1 MKKLCILLLCACLVG
16 FQAPASARS
25 AQGKYMSIGSSFVVA
40 IQADGS
46 VKAAGDNTYGQCD
59 TSGWRD
65 VVAVATGIDHTLGL
79 KSDGTV
85 YSTGSN
91 ELGQCNVEDWKD
103 IVMVAASYLYSYGL
117 TRDGK
122 VLRTY
127 NPPYSIAQTE
137 MKKWKDIVWL
147 DSPTWYG
154 ACAIDKNGAP
164 HAVTVDISQIRDAV
178 QVYEKPEEYVYIL
191 KSDGTVQYIQL
202 DEEDQTIQ
210 ELNREKWSD
219 IVELDYNFYDLVGLK
234 RDGTVV
240 GFLSFKGW
248 ENIVEF
254 EGGFGVKSDGSIM
267 MDPYLVDEFTP
278 EQLAEISTWKVMVDP
293 DSLPKSS
300 EQTAAP

>member
-1 MKKLCILLLCACLVG
+1 VNGIKKLFILLLCACLVDL
-16 FQAPASARS
+16 QAFASARS

-46 VKAAGDNTYGQCD
+46 VKAVGDNTYGQCD

-65 VVAVATGIDHTLGL
+65 VVSVATGIEHTLGL

-85 YSTGSN
+85 YTTGSN

-103 IVMVAASYLYSYGL
+103 IVMIAANYLYSYGL

-122 VLRTY
+122 VLCTY
-127 NPPYSIAQTE
+127 NAPSIAQTE
-137 MKKWKDIVWL
+137 MEKWKDIVWL
-147 DSPTWYG
+147 DSTTWSGPY
-154 ACAIDKNGAP
+154 AIDKDGIP
-164 HAVTVDISQIRDAV
+164 HVVGVDVSQIRDAV
-178 QVYEKPEEYVYIL
+178 QVYDNPDAYVYIL
-191 KSDGTVQYIQL
+191 KSDGTVQYMPL
-202 DEEDQTIQ
+202 DEEDQTPQ
-210 ELNREKWSD
+210 EMDRGKWLD
-219 IVELDYNFYDLVGLK
+219 IIELDYHFYDLIGLK

-248 ENIVEF
+248 EDIVEF

-267 MDPYLVDEFTP
+267 MDPYLVDLFTP

-293 DSLPKSS
+293 DTLPVH
-300 EQTAAP
+300 AG